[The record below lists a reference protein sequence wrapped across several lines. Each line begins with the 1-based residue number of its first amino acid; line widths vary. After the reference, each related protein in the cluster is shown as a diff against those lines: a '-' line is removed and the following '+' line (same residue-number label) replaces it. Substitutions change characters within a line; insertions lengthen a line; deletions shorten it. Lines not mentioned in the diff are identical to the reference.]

1 MKIRMIVPNFVFF
14 KKKTDWMIALIDQV
28 TKSASNQSE
37 ENSFGSA
44 HQKHKIT
51 RKLIAIYHKI

>member
-1 MKIRMIVPNFVFF
+1 
-14 KKKTDWMIALIDQV
+14 MIALIDQV

-51 RKLIAIYHKI
+51 NLNINSNNGTNHTK